1 MKKRYIIS
9 FVVAIIILSVLFLWN
24 VGAGSVDI
32 SASDLFAILA
42 GSGKDETFSQIVW
55 KIRLPRILAAIL
67 LGGALSVSGFL
78 LQSFFQNPIAGPYVL
93 GISSGA
99 KLVVALTM
107 IFLLEKGIMIS
118 SFGMV
123 MAAFVGSMLAM
134 GFVLLISFRVS
145 KMSLLVVCGIMIGYI
160 CSAITDFGVTFAS
173 DSNIVNLHNWSM
185 GSFSG
190 MTWEN
195 IKMIV
200 VIVGAAVLVT
210 FCLAKPIGAYQ
221 MGEAY
226 ARNIGVNVKVL
237 RVTMILLSS
246 LLSACVTAFAG
257 PISFVG
263 IAVPHLV
270 RMATKTARPI
280 ILIPGCFLCGFFSF
294 FLLLIFT
301 PFPFSLLS
309 HLSPL
314 PLPPPPR
321 VPL

>member
-1 MKKRYIIS
+1 MECRGGKCGHIT
-9 FVVAIIILSVLFLWN
+9 
-24 VGAGSVDI
+24 
-32 SASDLFAILA
+32 SDLFAILA

-107 IFLLEKGIMIS
+107 ISCWKRHYDQFLWHGY
-118 SFGMV
+118 GC
-123 MAAFVGSMLAM
+123 
-134 GFVLLISFRVS
+134 
-145 KMSLLVVCGIMIGYI
+145 VCGFHACHGIRAFNFISRVKNVAAGGLWIMIGYI

-200 VIVGAAVLVT
+200 VIVGVAVLVT

-221 MGEAY
+221 MGEH
-226 ARNIGVNVKVL
+226 
-237 RVTMILLSS
+237 MPEILVS
-246 LLSACVTAFAG
+246 
-257 PISFVG
+257 
-263 IAVPHLV
+263 
-270 RMATKTARPI
+270 M
-280 ILIPGCFLCGFFSF
+280 
-294 FLLLIFT
+294 
-301 PFPFSLLS
+301 
-309 HLSPL
+309 
-314 PLPPPPR
+314 
-321 VPL
+321 